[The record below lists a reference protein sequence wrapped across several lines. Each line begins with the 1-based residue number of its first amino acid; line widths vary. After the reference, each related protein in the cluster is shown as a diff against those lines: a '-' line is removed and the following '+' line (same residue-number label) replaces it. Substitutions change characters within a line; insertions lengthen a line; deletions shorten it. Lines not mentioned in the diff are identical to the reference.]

1 MFFNRRAFIIGA
13 ASSLASPAV
22 AKENEIGFILVGASW
37 CPVCKV
43 AAPMLAVLAENSGIP
58 VLVASQD
65 SRPIPPFE
73 KFTPIADHPLVAS
86 VQRYPTTF
94 VFSSKANALV
104 GGVEGYRSPTWY
116 VSNLKAV
123 IREAM
128 AL

>member
-1 MFFNRRAFIIGA
+1 MFFSRRAFLIGA
-13 ASSLASPAV
+13 ASGLAAPAF
-22 AKENEIGFILVGASW
+22 ATENEIGFILVGASW

-65 SRPIPPFE
+65 SRPIPPFAN
-73 KFTPIADHPLVAS
+73 FTPIADHPLVAS
-86 VQRYPTTF
+86 VERYPTTF
-94 VFSSKANALV
+94 VFSSKAGTLV
-104 GGVEGYRSPTWY
+104 GGVEGYRNPTWY

-128 AL
+128 TL